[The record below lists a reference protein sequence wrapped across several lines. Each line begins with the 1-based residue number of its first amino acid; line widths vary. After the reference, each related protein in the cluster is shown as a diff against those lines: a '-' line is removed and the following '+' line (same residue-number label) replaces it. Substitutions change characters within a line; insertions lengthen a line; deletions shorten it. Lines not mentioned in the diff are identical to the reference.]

1 MWLKKCARHA
11 HFHFEL
17 PKGMAV
23 FLSELCP
30 SNLVESWKLIS
41 TTTGENLVSI
51 SQTTFEWFKINQNL
65 SFTVDNQSYIL
76 DIQRCKMYDWL
87 SRGANK
93 FCLILNYLK
102 VVWGID
108 TKFSPVVVLMS
119 FQLSTKFGV
128 LAWLKMDFPPKLFQT
143 SRGRG
148 GHIFWATPM
157 KLRKFVAF

>member
-51 SQTTFEWFKINQNL
+51 SQTTFEKFKINQNISL
-65 SFTVDNQSYIL
+65 PLDNQSYIL
-76 DIQRCKMYDWL
+76 YLWMSNVYSEGWIMDDIALLKSVLKYQ
-87 SRGANK
+87 
-93 FCLILNYLK
+93 NYIFTHK
-102 VVWGID
+102 N
-108 TKFSPVVVLMS
+108 
-119 FQLSTKFGV
+119 STFN
-128 LAWLKMDFPPKLFQT
+128 
-143 SRGRG
+143 
-148 GHIFWATPM
+148 
-157 KLRKFVAF
+157 